1 MAFRANELNDQIMF
15 LYKFVE
21 GECPVSFGLNLAR
34 IAGLP
39 TTVLVN
45 ARQRADVFGARLDKH
60 VAEVNKRKKTM
71 QRKRQ
76 DLI

>member
-1 MAFRANELNDQIMF
+1 MF

-39 TTVLVN
+39 PSVLGN
-45 ARQRADVFGARLDKH
+45 ARAKAADFGAKLDNH
-60 VAEVNKRKKTM
+60 VDQVNKRKKKIK
-71 QRKRQ
+71 RK
-76 DLI
+76 